1 MTVTPT
7 AGSPGTPVT
16 PLDLSGPADDRNEF
30 DLPLSQ
36 GQLGLLRQVRE
47 LGREQFAPRAAMYD
61 AENRFPVE
69 NYDDLRRAG
78 LLALLIPAGHGG
90 MGADY
95 ATYALASAEL
105 ARYCGSTA
113 LSFNM
118 HSCTMMWS
126 GFVADDLAMD
136 DDTRAAHDTRR
147 AGIYRLVLE
156 EGALFAQPFSEP
168 QTDLTSGREAFGA
181 TARRVDGGWRLS
193 GRKHFASLAG
203 HATHY
208 GILCTEAPAD
218 GSDRAPSI
226 RDTLYLAVA
235 ADSPGFSVSGD
246 WDTLGMRATMSRDLL
261 LDDVF
266 VPDAMTVMP
275 PGAYFTAARDWPHIF
290 MTISPT
296 YLGLA
301 EAAVDFAIAYLKG
314 EVEGSPR
321 SGSPTMTKQLA
332 LAEVQIQVQEAR
344 ALLLRSIA
352 EARYRPTPGARM
364 RAMMC
369 HRTLSKVANDVTAEA
384 LRICGGRALFKRF
397 PLERMHRDARAGA
410 VMLPWTAD
418 ICIERVAEMT
428 FGRPPGA

>member
-1 MTVTPT
+1 MT
-7 AGSPGTPVT
+7 SRPGPIE
-16 PLDLSGPADDRNEF
+16 PLDLSGPADDANEF
-30 DLPLSQ
+30 DLPLTA
-36 GQLGLLRQVRE
+36 GQLALMRQVRE
-47 LGREQFAPRAAMYD
+47 LGRERFGPRAAMYD
-61 AENRFPVE
+61 AENRFPTE
-69 NYDDLRRAG
+69 NYDDLRQAG
-78 LLALLIPAGHGG
+78 LLALLIPAEHGG

-95 ATYALASAEL
+95 ATYCFVSAEI
-105 ARYCGSTA
+105 ARWCGSTA
-113 LSFNM
+113 LSYNM

-136 DDTRAAHDTRR
+136 DETRAAHNARR

-168 QTDLTSGREAFGA
+168 QTDLTSGRDAFGA
-181 TARRVDGGWRLS
+181 TATRVEGGWRLS

-203 HATHY
+203 AATHY

-218 GSDRAPSI
+218 SSTEGAATPSI

-235 ADSPGFSVSGD
+235 ADSPGFTVSGE
-246 WDTLGMRATMSRDLL
+246 WDVLGMRATMSRDLL

-266 VPDAMTVMP
+266 VPEAMTVMP
-275 PGAYFTAARDWPHIF
+275 SGAYFLAARDWPHIF

-301 EAAVDFAIAYLKG
+301 EAAVDFAIAYMKG

-321 SGSPTMTKQLA
+321 SGAPTITKQLA
-332 LAEVQIQVQEAR
+332 LAECQIRVQEAR
-344 ALLLRSIA
+344 ALMLRTMA
-352 EARYRPTPGARM
+352 EARYKPTAGARM
-364 RAMMC
+364 RTMMC
-369 HRTLSKVANDVTAEA
+369 HRTMSKVAHEVTGEV

-418 ICIERVAEMT
+418 ICMERVAEMT
-428 FGRPPGA
+428 FGRSSA